1 MNLRRRLVVTALAA
15 PALLA
20 GCKVRTINYFPV
32 VAARVRFA
40 NLMLD
45 SGALDVFEGEAEV
58 WSAIGFE
65 GTTGF
70 LEFDNNEK
78 TFAVR
83 VPDATTD
90 LAATKLTLAGE
101 QPYTLVAYG
110 TLPSPQVFLAPDP
123 TTAIG
128 SGNFQI
134 RLIDVSSG
142 STTVDIYITKPD
154 VAIDDEVGPN
164 FIGITSGSATVSLR
178 FAAETLRI
186 RMTPNGSKLVFY
198 DSGAFAFQPD
208 VSYDFLLYSIGSAG
222 LPQGMLLEVNATE
235 AKLPLAN
242 TLGGVKLVNGA
253 IDSGETNAFL
263 GDAIVMGNVEY
274 PGYSVYAALAVGT
287 QSFRFESEN
296 AAGTTIATLQH
307 APVSAMD
314 SSILLV
320 GFPGAVQA
328 VAVAD
333 DNRITGPGE
342 TRVRV
347 VNGVSDTASFDVY
360 VGDTRL
366 AQALAPRAASAY
378 STIVPVSATVTF
390 RDPGSGTTLLT
401 VDAVP
406 LGEGRTTTVY
416 AVGSAGALK
425 SIVSLDR

>member
-178 FAAETLRI
+178 FAALNLRAGHQGVFAQLHGVVQLHLGQSGLYLPHLGFSV
-186 RMTPNGSKLVFY
+186 RAANGLL
-198 DSGAFAFQPD
+198 GAFHRCGYGSLLCGQFGAVLTGDQITRFDQVAFLDGQLHNAARVFGCNLDALDFQPA
-208 VSYDFLLYSIGSAG
+208 IGS
-222 LPQGMLLEVNATE
+222 
-235 AKLPLAN
+235 
-242 TLGGVKLVNGA
+242 
-253 IDSGETNAFL
+253 D
-263 GDAIVMGNVEY
+263 
-274 PGYSVYAALAVGT
+274 
-287 QSFRFESEN
+287 
-296 AAGTTIATLQH
+296 
-307 APVSAMD
+307 
-314 SSILLV
+314 
-320 GFPGAVQA
+320 QA
-328 VAVAD
+328 RRRPVAVCV
-333 DNRITGPGE
+333 GPGCP
-342 TRVRV
+342 TCSRCGGQCDQGPG
-347 VNGVSDTASFDVY
+347 NLFGVH
-360 VGDTRL
+360 VGCH
-366 AQALAPRAASAY
+366 
-378 STIVPVSATVTF
+378 
-390 RDPGSGTTLLT
+390 
-401 VDAVP
+401 
-406 LGEGRTTTVY
+406 
-416 AVGSAGALK
+416 
-425 SIVSLDR
+425 